1 MNQHHC
7 RCRRPR
13 WWLYFLCHN
22 SDAVFVLSAVFI
34 EWLLLPGFAIYVFH
48 SWSFLLF
55 SSSYFHFK
63 ADLESERDFLSVH
76 SSVAVRAGSG
86 SGRSQEPKAHLL
98 SSVSTGAQALVHLLL
113 PLQCTSAERRIRS
126 TEAGYE
132 LSPSSHA
139 IIAGGRLTHYATAQ
153 GTHGVLWALINKKK
167 MLVIRFS
174 L

>member
-7 RCRRPR
+7 RCRHPR

-132 LSPSSHA
+132 LSPSLLV
-139 IIAGGRLTHYATAQ
+139 AGLPIMPQHKALMEFAFNVR
-153 GTHGVLWALINKKK
+153 ALINKKK
-167 MLVIRFS
+167 C
-174 L
+174 